1 MDLEDGLRKFM
12 LENDIIVYRNDKYS
26 DELAEKLYKFLS
38 TSVVPNGI
46 LGKKANVAITIPKE
60 SVGVYI
66 ELLANDMYKKKREFL
81 INKYSNI
88 ELLSVIDGLRIFELR

>member
-38 TSVVPNGI
+38 TSVVPM
-46 LGKKANVAITIPKE
+46 LCPMV
-60 SVGVYI
+60 S
-66 ELLANDMYKKKREFL
+66 
-81 INKYSNI
+81 
-88 ELLSVIDGLRIFELR
+88 